1 MGQPKSERA
10 FATTCD
16 LPVPMSNSTMP
27 VDSFRPVVAAAAAV
41 LLAAAVAHADT
52 TDDQFLGM
60 LSNDGLNAGPPDQ
73 VIAIAHQRCDANSLS
88 RTGWFNFRFGGQ
100 SSQFNVAISK
110 ISVKLQS
117 QGLTPDQA
125 VQFMRD
131 AVAVYC
137 PPDTNR

>member
-1 MGQPKSERA
+1 MAVNPFGPI
-10 FATTCD
+10 
-16 LPVPMSNSTMP
+16 
-27 VDSFRPVVAAAAAV
+27 VAAAAAV

-52 TDDQFLGM
+52 TDDQFLGL

-73 VIAIAHQRCDANSLS
+73 VIAIAHQRCDANGLS
-88 RTGWFNFRFGGQ
+88 RMGYYNFRFGGQ
-100 SSQFNVAISK
+100 PSQFNVAISK

-137 PPDTNR
+137 PDTNG

>member
-1 MGQPKSERA
+1 MAIDP
-10 FATTCD
+10 
-16 LPVPMSNSTMP
+16 
-27 VDSFRPVVAAAAAV
+27 FRTVCTAAAAV
-41 LLAAAVAHADT
+41 LLAAGVAHADAA
-52 TDDQFLGM
+52 DDQFLGM

-73 VIAIAHQRCDANSLS
+73 VISIAHERCDANALS
-88 RTGWFNFRFGGQ
+88 HADTYNFRFGGQ
-100 SSQFNVAISK
+100 PSQFHVAISK

-137 PPDTNR
+137 PDTNG